1 MWVSSKTNPTAE
13 KLIYALHDSQSNTAF
28 IDQEVSDS
36 VIADKYPVKL
46 KLTTMSGKDAVLTS
60 HSALGLRVRGYSSAV
75 QVDLPVTYT
84 KDCIP
89 VNRAPVPNHETAKQW
104 GHLTEIVV
112 EIQPLKNCE
121 EGLLI
126 GYNCSKALA
135 PKQVI
140 LGGDEEPY
148 VVWTD
153 LGCTDFLRM

>member
-1 MWVSSKTNPTAE
+1 M
-13 KLIYALHDSQSNTAF
+13 
-28 IDQEVSDS
+28 DQEVSDS

-60 HSALGLRVRGYSSAV
+60 QSALGLRVRGYSSAV

-89 VNRAPVPNHETAKQW
+89 VNRAPV
-104 GHLTEIVV
+104 VV